1 MQNYTLLSTREQLDF
16 QDDCDAAEL
25 ELWRN
30 FRLQMEDNEIMNR
43 ILQDE
48 FQKLDA
54 DLLDARQELIQDIQ
68 LRKAEQNKSEE
79 NEGL

>member
-1 MQNYTLLSTREQLDF
+1 
-16 QDDCDAAEL
+16 
-25 ELWRN
+25 
-30 FRLQMEDNEIMNR
+30 MEDNEIMNR

-48 FQKLDA
+48 FKKLDA
-54 DLLDARQELIQDIQ
+54 DLLGASQELIKDIQ